1 MNTGPNTPQSLTG
14 KCMLLYRLYE
24 IYIGGLGGRKH
35 MIYSATFPKLFD
47 FEDRDSNLRV
57 KCLGMVFAVPF

>member
-1 MNTGPNTPQSLTG
+1 
-14 KCMLLYRLYE
+14 
-24 IYIGGLGGRKH
+24 